1 MSMMML
7 NTKSSSLRL
16 LGLSHQ
22 VNGTSCRMP
31 LPPLLLLL
39 LLLLLLSLLS
49 LSLLLAASSV
59 AKKLST
65 CSVCS
70 RIPLMR
76 LCAAAAW

>member
-22 VNGTSCRMP
+22 ANGTSCRMP
-31 LPPLLLLL
+31 LLPLLLLL
-39 LLLLLLSLLS
+39 PLPS

-59 AKKLST
+59 AKKVST